1 MHDNRIARGL
11 EREGCDLFILD
22 GAKALTKAL
31 RRTFGA
37 DIPIQR
43 CQIRKARNITDRWL
57 PKHPAAVRRALK
69 QAWERNDAEKAERL
83 IRNLAR
89 RFAQGPPDVSRSILE
104 GRDGILTVI
113 RLGLPPELRRS
124 LASRNIIEAMNSVI
138 RLVCRNVQRWRH
150 AKMALRRTAAGM
162 FEAKKDFRRIKAYK
176 QRPIL
181 KKALTDHRQKPEPDQ
196 IKDAA

>member
-1 MHDNRIARGL
+1 MKTTATSPLALATDPSGPSLVEEAFGAL
-11 EREGCDLFILD
+11 AESFAQFCPMAGMKSLTQMMGCDVTRL
-22 GAKALTKAL
+22 
-31 RRTFGA
+31 
-37 DIPIQR
+37 
-43 CQIRKARNITDRWL
+43 
-57 PKHPAAVRRALK
+57 AAVRRALK

-83 IRNLAR
+83 ILNLAR

-104 GRDGILTVI
+104 GLDGILTVI

-124 LASRNIIEAMNSVI
+124 LASRNIIEAMSSVI

-162 FEAKKDFRRIKAYK
+162 FEAKKGFRRIKAYK
-176 QRPIL
+176 QRPIR
-181 KKALTDHRQKPEPDQ
+181 KKALTDHRQKREPDQ

>member
-1 MHDNRIARGL
+1 MKSL
-11 EREGCDLFILD
+11 TQMMGCDVTRL
-22 GAKALTKAL
+22 
-31 RRTFGA
+31 
-37 DIPIQR
+37 
-43 CQIRKARNITDRWL
+43 
-57 PKHPAAVRRALK
+57 AAVRRALK

-181 KKALTDHRQKPEPDQ
+181 KKALTDHRQKREPDQ